1 MTISFPLSMVLLL
14 SITSHL
20 WGECICIIRK
30 HVMAVVNDL
39 ISSGCSP
46 PSYARCKLAQLQ
58 HSFPQ
63 APRPLSNQT
72 TLLYLQR
79 SPAHLLM
86 RPERGP
92 PDLGCSSILIPT
104 LPGFLALAVPQ
115 ALCEAVRGNRR
126 CGQCS
131 PIPWRLLFHYD
142 HESPGSRT
150 QNLRCSCVF
159 HALKFHIFAVP
170 HESLGRVID
179 KQELFKGEQL
189 K

>member
-1 MTISFPLSMVLLL
+1 MHHT
-14 SITSHL
+14 
-20 WGECICIIRK
+20 EARY
-30 HVMAVVNDL
+30 
-39 ISSGCSP
+39 GCSKWP
-46 PSYARCKLAQLQ
+46 HIIWLFTTLLRTCKLVPLQ
-58 HSFPQ
+58 RSFPQ
-63 APRPLSNQT
+63 ALRPLSNQT

-79 SPAHLLM
+79 SLARLLM
-86 RPERGP
+86 RP
-92 PDLGCSSILIPT
+92 DLGCLSTLITT
-104 LPGFLALAVPQ
+104 LPGFLAPAVPQ
-115 ALCEAVRGNRR
+115 ALCEAARGNRH
-126 CGQCS
+126 CGQRS

-189 K
+189 KWSREWRNWFRKKD